1 MNKSSELSESEIE
14 SFFNN
19 STMKLRWEDEY
30 LYQKKNLLEIKTAK
44 KLEAVN
50 LMKNKIKKSKKKS
63 KKKDYDSRLSD
74 FQQNPKTMMI
84 LEFDQSLPC
93 GIKSLAVT
101 HNNVVISRFFDG
113 KMLILTKLY
122 LRLFICELVKGFFPD
137 KKQKKFMKNIQ

>member
-1 MNKSSELSESEIE
+1 M
-14 SFFNN
+14 
-19 STMKLRWEDEY
+19 
-30 LYQKKNLLEIKTAK
+30 LEIKTEK

-63 KKKDYDSRLSD
+63 KKKDDSRLSD

-101 HNNVVISRFFDG
+101 
-113 KMLILTKLY
+113 L
-122 LRLFICELVKGFFPD
+122 
-137 KKQKKFMKNIQ
+137 

>member
-122 LRLFICELVKGFFPD
+122 LRLFIYELVKGFFPD

>member
-19 STMKLRWEDEY
+19 STMKLKWEDEY
-30 LYQKKNLLEIKTAK
+30 LYQKKNLLEIKTEK

-50 LMKNKIKKSKKKS
+50 LIKNKIKKSKKKS

-101 HNNVVISRFFDG
+101 
-113 KMLILTKLY
+113 L
-122 LRLFICELVKGFFPD
+122 
-137 KKQKKFMKNIQ
+137 

>member
-84 LEFDQSLPC
+84 LEFNQSLPC

-122 LRLFICELVKGFFPD
+122 LRLFIYELVKGFFPD

>member
-93 GIKSLAVT
+93 GVKSLAVT
-101 HNNVVISRFFDG
+101 
-113 KMLILTKLY
+113 L
-122 LRLFICELVKGFFPD
+122 
-137 KKQKKFMKNIQ
+137 

>member
-93 GIKSLAVT
+93 SIKSLAVT

-122 LRLFICELVKGFFPD
+122 LRLFIYELVKGFFPD

>member
-1 MNKSSELSESEIE
+1 M
-14 SFFNN
+14 
-19 STMKLRWEDEY
+19 
-30 LYQKKNLLEIKTAK
+30 LEIKTAK

>member
-101 HNNVVISRFFDG
+101 
-113 KMLILTKLY
+113 L
-122 LRLFICELVKGFFPD
+122 
-137 KKQKKFMKNIQ
+137 

>member
-1 MNKSSELSESEIE
+1 M
-14 SFFNN
+14 
-19 STMKLRWEDEY
+19 
-30 LYQKKNLLEIKTAK
+30 LEIKTAK

-122 LRLFICELVKGFFPD
+122 LRLFIYELVKGFFPD

>member
-84 LEFDQSLPC
+84 LEFNQSLPC
-93 GIKSLAVT
+93 SIKSLAVT

-122 LRLFICELVKGFFPD
+122 LRLFIYELVKGFFPD